1 MPSVNIV
8 YSSWPSVGLPGK
20 LYLGNQGN
28 KYISVGIN
36 LMLVRNKII
45 MLSLYSHVKR
55 QESKIKLS
63 EYSQEEPDF
72 RVICMSS
79 PLYRRSGSVHRD
91 FSLRLLTRVDSDR
104 SLLVVEYSIFSFS
117 VASM

>member
-1 MPSVNIV
+1 
-8 YSSWPSVGLPGK
+8 
-20 LYLGNQGN
+20 
-28 KYISVGIN
+28 
-36 LMLVRNKII
+36 MLVRNKIV
-45 MLSLYSHVKR
+45 MFSLYSHVKK

-72 RVICMSS
+72 RVICMLS

-91 FSLRLLTRVDSDR
+91 FSLGLLTRVDSDR
-104 SLLVVEYSIFSFS
+104 SLLVVEYRIFSFS